1 MAVSS
6 EQDPTEA
13 IQPPISMTVP
23 PLTLPEMQSILRG
36 LLAQEDSLIAEY
48 QRTHEDHHTK
58 QRNARTATCGWGIRN
73 VRMEDKL
80 LVARMKDL
88 SMEIRDVAA
97 KRRELLKEVRLV
109 VPTST

>member
-1 MAVSS
+1 
-6 EQDPTEA
+6 
-13 IQPPISMTVP
+13 
-23 PLTLPEMQSILRG
+23 
-36 LLAQEDSLIAEY
+36 
-48 QRTHEDHHTK
+48 
-58 QRNARTATCGWGIRN
+58 
-73 VRMEDKL
+73 MEDKL